1 MKVGASDG
9 ATVDLKVG
17 GSDGATAD
25 VKVGTSVDMKVGAS
39 DDAMGCLDVG
49 SNVGSLVGF
58 DGSYDGFSVDMDV
71 LIRVGLSDGKTDDVI
86 DGSTVDTIVGSSVTE
101 GTVGKFDGSPLGSLV
116 GLI

>member
-1 MKVGASDG
+1 MAPRHKQKFVGILDG
-9 ATVDLKVG
+9 AIVG
-17 GSDGATAD
+17 S
-25 VKVGTSVDMKVGAS
+25 S
-39 DDAMGCLDVG
+39 VG

-101 GTVGKFDGSPLGSLV
+101 GTVGKFDGSPMGSLV

>member
-1 MKVGASDG
+1 M
-9 ATVDLKVG
+9 KVG

-39 DDAMGCLDVG
+39 DGDMGCLDVG

-58 DGSYDGFSVDMDV
+58 DDGFSVDIYV

-101 GTVGKFDGSPLGSLV
+101 GTVGKFDGSPMGSLV